1 MWKRPTA
8 ERHRRLVTLVTFLV
22 SRYMPVHYVLSSSE
36 TFWFLVALLTFTF
49 RWGAKYITVLAVCHG
64 LFQHYFTANLC
75 HLQIP
80 LEIEQTLTKLLAGP
94 QRNRQKHCQIL
105 TYFYYSLSSEPSLT
119 AWDCTTQS
127 EIFLHHSTEFGKTPL
142 V

>member
-22 SRYMPVHYVLSSSE
+22 SRYMPVHHVLSSSE

-49 RWGAKYITVLAVCHG
+49 RWGAKYITVLA
-64 LFQHYFTANLC
+64 
-75 HLQIP
+75 IP

-105 TYFYYSLSSEPSLT
+105 TYFYYSLSK
-119 AWDCTTQS
+119 
-127 EIFLHHSTEFGKTPL
+127 FGKTPL